1 MWDFISSGWC
11 MFDLLVVS
19 ISLVS
24 MIFGNMPGV
33 KSLRI
38 LRAFRVMRLFGRLQS
53 LRQIIAALTQSIIPV
68 LNAFLIMMLITRS
81 LLRLASPAP
90 LSA

>member
-1 MWDFISSGWC
+1 

-24 MIFGNMPGV
+24 LIFGDMPGV

>member
-1 MWDFISSGWC
+1 

>member
-1 MWDFISSGWC
+1 

-24 MIFGNMPGV
+24 LIFGDMPGV

-68 LNAFLIMMLITRS
+68 LNAFLIMMLVTRS
-81 LLRLASPAP
+81 ADPAM
-90 LSA
+90 

>member
-1 MWDFISSGWC
+1 VAGPLATARQDQEA
-11 MFDLLVVS
+11 
-19 ISLVS
+19 LVS